1 MKKHGE
7 KGPQPVSDKKKRR
20 ILGTYSC
27 YPPGLLPYHP
37 QWPLRGIQQSPIQKR
52 GIVVILEV
60 IPLLTQHGAVRRLI
74 VGGDADGVRR
84 VVEVNHMDVKH
95 QHGRTRDIP

>member
-1 MKKHGE
+1 MHLSSE
-7 KGPQPVSDKKKRR
+7 EAWREKKRR
-20 ILGTYSC
+20 IQETYGC
-27 YPPGLLPYHP
+27 YPLGLHPYCP

-60 IPLLTQHGAVRRLI
+60 IPLLTQHGAVRGLV
-74 VGGDADGVRR
+74 VGGDADGVGR

-95 QHGRTRDIP
+95 QHGRTRDIS